1 MNFDI
6 RMHFTRH
13 QFVFSQIITSIT
25 SFLMNV
31 IALHVFQDKTLRIW
45 ILFYSLYI
53 ASLGLQRSVFLD
65 LLLLER
71 FSKNTGVLLNA
82 AKRLRFL
89 TIGISLF
96 YILIS
101 QFSSL
106 GFYLLSTVFVLLS
119 LEQDRRRYMWRKF
132 NVSAV
137 MKADSRW
144 LIALIFIGLANLN
157 YDLPISINFALLTL
171 VPFLGFLPDNKIVAD
186 GNMPELSMH
195 LLKQNILVLMCS
207 AICTYIIISSL
218 TTDDLRMWRYLL
230 ISFSPLA
237 TLSSLSW
244 IVIAQK
250 NDSQRLFS
258 RSLAL
263 FSLLV
268 SLFVGLFAFLT
279 IHSIFRLDVAPIYF
293 ALGITPFT
301 LSIATLYL
309 AKSIR
314 DMNLGKEMFVISI
327 LSVVFQ
333 ISFFTFVANNMS
345 TLFVFIGMAINVLI
359 VTFLSY
365 LAILIRS
372 KGDKSV

>member
-1 MNFDI
+1 
-6 RMHFTRH
+6 
-13 QFVFSQIITSIT
+13 
-25 SFLMNV
+25 MNV